1 MTSEDKECIIPP
13 VKKNALQAVVSVKAY
28 FSGGFSVNEDR
39 AYICRL
45 IDIYGNALSER
56 QKDVVDLYYNEDLS
70 LAEISE
76 NCGITR
82 QGVRDAIRHGVET
95 LHNLEK
101 SLGFCSKGDRV
112 AKIAD
117 EILKSDDVLEIHR
130 LAEQIKSEA

>member
-1 MTSEDKECIIPP
+1 M
-13 VKKNALQAVVSVKAY
+13 
-28 FSGGFSVNEDR
+28 NEDR

-82 QGVRDAIRHGVET
+82 QGVRDAIRHGVEM
-95 LHNLEK
+95 LYSLES
-101 SLGFCSKGDRV
+101 SLGFCARSERLTE
-112 AKIAD
+112 IAND
-117 EILKSDDVLEIHR
+117 IQKSEDVSEMHS
-130 LAEQIKSEA
+130 LAEKIITEVL

>member
-1 MTSEDKECIIPP
+1 MEKIYCIMSP
-13 VKKNALQAVVSVKAY
+13 VKYFSLQAFCPK
-28 FSGGFSVNEDR
+28 GGVTVNEDR

-45 IDIYGNALSER
+45 IDIYGNVLSDR

-95 LHNLEK
+95 LRFLE
-101 SLGFCSKGDRV
+101 SALGFN
-112 AKIAD
+112 AKSERINRCASEISNLSDSD
-117 EILKSDDVLEIHR
+117 EVRR
-130 LAEQIKSEA
+130 LAESIIGEL